1 MVSQSRPRSLVR
13 RLQSIQAYEE
23 RAESWNM
30 QDWNMQD
37 MSAAGRLP
45 CSLASACLLT
55 SWNKEEQTGSSKR
68 P

>member
-23 RAESWNM
+23 RAES
-30 QDWNMQD
+30 WNMQD